1 VSHPGPAFRAPT
13 ELDGPRTVATP
24 AVPLPR
30 PAPPPEFLGP
40 PDPPAP
46 AAPGPPP
53 STVDR
58 HPARGPALTAAALA
72 AVLLAGGIGGA
83 VGAGLGPG
91 GSIAPPV
98 SAATPAGP
106 LDTAA
111 AAVLPSV
118 VSVEVTGA
126 RGAGTGSGFVIDA
139 DGHILTNAHV
149 VASGGDV
156 RVVYSDGRRE
166 SARVVGTDPATDVAV
181 LQVNPAGVPP
191 ALTLRTPD
199 DLRVGETVLAV
210 GSPLGLSGTVTAGIV
225 SAVDRLTGIGDERNR
240 QGVIQTDA
248 PINPGNSGG
257 PLVDT
262 AGRVVGMN
270 TAIASLGPG
279 NIGIGF
285 AIPADRAAD
294 VAEQIIAG

>member
-13 ELDGPRTVATP
+13 HPDGPP
-24 AVPLPR
+24 AVAVVPAPR
-30 PAPPPEFLGP
+30 PIPPHELLGP
-40 PDPPAP
+40 PIRSTEAEPSRPVAEPA
-46 AAPGPPP
+46 
-53 STVDR
+53 VR
-58 HPARGPALTAAALA
+58 RGPALTAAALA
-72 AVLLAGGIGGA
+72 AALLAGGAGGA
-83 VGAGLGPG
+83 VGARLGPG
-91 GSIAPPV
+91 PAIAPLV
-98 SAATPAGP
+98 GAAAPAGP
-106 LDTAA
+106 LDSAA

-118 VSVEVTGA
+118 VSVEVRSA
-126 RGAGTGSGFVIDA
+126 REAGTGSGFVIDR
-139 DGHILTNAHV
+139 DGHIMTNAHV
-149 VASGGDV
+149 VGAGGTV
-156 RVVYSDGRRE
+156 EVVYSDGRRVPA
-166 SARVVGTDPATDVAV
+166 SVVGTDTATDVAV
-181 LQVNPAGVPP
+181 LRVAAAGAPP

-199 DLRVGETVLAV
+199 DLRVGEAVLAV

-225 SAVDRLTGIGDERNR
+225 SAVDRMTGLGDERNR
-240 QGVIQTDA
+240 QSAIQTDA

-294 VAEQIIAG
+294 VARQIIAR